1 MTSSLRLPVRLGPLL
16 WFGGLAALLIAVEY
30 AVVHRAD
37 FGQHSALPPAVAFD
51 LLVTLPALFY
61 FLVVR
66 RYQLPLSTVTVALS
80 GGLALSYWLLP
91 NADLPLLAWAGWF
104 AAVAEVLTIGYL
116 AVRLRRVL
124 SAYQAARLHS
134 TDFIENLF
142 AAGQPVL
149 GRLTEAVLM
158 EVAMLRYAVLGSWAQ
173 AEVGPADT
181 AFTTYQKSGFVAMLA
196 TFGGL
201 SVLEMAAAHLVVGH
215 WHPLVAWLLTG
226 VSGYSLLWMLAH
238 GHAVRCRP
246 VLVSATSLEVRV
258 GLVWRVSIAKA
269 QLSSATLLTD
279 APTPTSGL
287 LNAAKL
293 LLTTPNLLLTL
304 AEPQRVRGPY
314 GLHRTVSQLAIYVD
328 EPAALLRQL
337 AQ

>member
-16 WFGGLAALLIAVEY
+16 WFGGLAALLVAVEY

-37 FGQHSALPPAVAFD
+37 FGQHPALPPAVAFD

-61 FLVVR
+61 FCLVR
-66 RYQLPLSTVTVALS
+66 RYQLPLSTLVAAVG

-91 NADLPLLAWAGWF
+91 NADLPLLAWVGQLAAGG
-104 AAVAEVLTIGYL
+104 EVLTMGYL

-124 SAYQAARLHS
+124 RAYQTVRLQS
-134 TDFIENLF
+134 ADFIENLL

-149 GRLTEAVLM
+149 GRLTEAVM
-158 EVAMLRYAVLGSWAQ
+158 PEVAVLRYAVLGGWAQ

-196 TFGGL
+196 AFGGL
-201 SVLEMAAAHLVVGH
+201 SMVEMAAAHLVVGH
-215 WHPLVAWLLTG
+215 WYPRVALLLTG
-226 VSGYSLLWMLAH
+226 VSGYSLLWLLAH
-238 GHAVRCRP
+238 GQAVRCRP
-246 VLVSATSLEVRV
+246 VLVSATSLQVRV
-258 GLVWRVSIAKA
+258 GFVWRVSIAKA
-269 QLSSATLLTD
+269 QLSSATLLAD
-279 APTPTSGL
+279 VPTPTPGL

-314 GLHRTVSQLAIYVD
+314 GLHRTVRQLAIYVD
-328 EPAALLRQL
+328 EPAALLQQL